1 MKNGSQEK
9 RTGVF
14 EKCKNAIK
22 RRLEKKQ
29 FEDQPKPIMTGQN
42 IDYEMGEKTRAMNYG
57 GIGAIHKMVK
67 QIGLDQEIDN
77 RLDLLKVH
85 VPYHESDHVLNLTYN
100 ALVGGVRLEDIEL
113 RRNDEVFMDAIGAQ
127 RIPDPTTA
135 GDFTRRFERKDNVL
149 LMDAINAA
157 RERVWSKA
165 PRGLMKEAIID
176 VDGTLAGTLGQCKQG
191 MDISY
196 KGIWGYHPLIL
207 SLANTNE
214 VLYLVNRPGNVAS
227 HEGAAEWMDKAI
239 DLVAPHCERIL
250 LRGDT
255 DFSLTKHFDRW
266 SARVDFVFG
275 MDASKGRVAR
285 AEALEEA
292 CWAPLQRP
300 PKYEV
305 RTQGRKRPENIKEQ
319 IVIERNF
326 DNIRLNSEQV
336 AEFEYRPG
344 KCTQSYRM
352 VVVRKN
358 LSIEKGERVRFDEI
372 RYFFYITTR
381 RDLTADEVV
390 GHANKRC
397 NQENVIAQ
405 LKNGVNAMRMPVRDL
420 NSNWSYMIM
429 AALAWNLKA
438 WFGMLMPNRI
448 RCAQVLKMEFRR
460 FLQMFILI
468 PCQIVLTGRKIVYR
482 ILGYNE
488 GLKDFFDTFERIKRL
503 QFE

>member
-1 MKNGSQEK
+1 VKNGSQEK

-305 RTQGRKRPENIKEQ
+305 RTQGRKRPKNIKEQ

-358 LSIEKGERVRFDEI
+358 LSIEKGERVLFDEI

-420 NSNWSYMIM
+420 NSNWSYLIM